1 MTESIAG
8 KSEYFPC
15 CASALK
21 TNFMELK
28 SGTETV
34 KGLSPSPTAG
44 IGSTKQERRTHVPRR
59 ETSNVRIRTTP
70 LRTSTLVV
78 TKHATVE
85 LSTSIYQAS
94 SIANYWNNGRSSLRK
109 LVSRPESKGTV
120 VSLFYNTKPTATG
133 ASIIPASSSIYQ
145 PTFQDSSARHRQGI
159 AMYILVMNI
168 LNRVCLLKYCLL
180 SE

>member
-44 IGSTKQERRTHVPRR
+44 IGSTKQERRTHVPRG

-85 LSTSIYQAS
+85 LSTSIYQGS

-120 VSLFYNTKPTATG
+120 VSLFYNTKPTAAG
-133 ASIIPASSSIYQ
+133 ASIIPCSSSIYQ

-168 LNRVCLLKYCLL
+168 LNTVCLLKYCLL